1 MHKKQRQA
9 AQAIQARNAS
19 SKDKSR
25 QQREASK
32 SAVLETKRYLVR
44 EGREEQMKLQRQRQE
59 EWMRDRGL
67 NTTRVTAIRNQKEN
81 ARKKIEEEKLRK
93 LENSRIEYENKVQQE
108 EAIRSRTES
117 LVSAMER
124 EEMELIQVG

>member
-1 MHKKQRQA
+1 MT
-9 AQAIQARNAS
+9 S
-19 SKDKSR
+19 
-25 QQREASK
+25 
-32 SAVLETKRYLVR
+32 Y
-44 EGREEQMKLQRQRQE
+44 G
-59 EWMRDRGL
+59 RGL

-81 ARKKIEEEKLRK
+81 ARKKVEEEKVRVGEDWKLWYGGVQLRK